1 VPNTN
6 SNKSAVDN
14 INPVTKATENTSNVP
29 VVDDVVIGQPT
40 NHNVSSIAVKET
52 NPSLVAQSGSTAGSS
67 KIPKVARTRTTK
79 KTEEIAQI
87 LMRVT
92 DYALFRTM

>member
-1 VPNTN
+1 M
-6 SNKSAVDN
+6 
-14 INPVTKATENTSNVP
+14 TKATENTSNVP

-67 KIPKVARTRTTK
+67 KIPKVTKTKTTK
-79 KTEEIAQI
+79 KTDEPQ
-87 LMRVT
+87 V
-92 DYALFRTM
+92 